1 MPRGKTKQTSAKRS
15 KSVDD
20 KPSKVISKEEFAEKA
35 SKKTVEKANKKDT
48 EKANEGKKNI
58 EPEIDDEAESD
69 NDLEFDV
76 DEDEFFDENNFKDFN
91 NKIQF
96 RVFDPEKYET
106 EMHKEI
112 VIVPSAYRKTSEV
125 ITKFEF
131 TDVVSNRAKQIE
143 NGSPIFVDIKDE
155 TDPIAM
161 AELEIRLK
169 RCPLSIRRLISNNIA
184 EIWEVNEM
192 MIPY

>member
-1 MPRGKTKQTSAKRS
+1 MNDTMSLLLATGILAVGGLGLFMYKNDNSCFDS
-15 KSVDD
+15 
-20 KPSKVISKEEFAEKA
+20 INIF
-35 SKKTVEKANKKDT
+35 KD
-48 EKANEGKKNI
+48 
-58 EPEIDDEAESD
+58 DDESESD

-76 DEDEFFDENNFKDFN
+76 GEDEFFDENNFKDFN

-155 TDPIAM
+155 TDPIIM

>member
-20 KPSKVISKEEFAEKA
+20 KPSKDVSKEKDSKKVAEK
-35 SKKTVEKANKKDT
+35 TNKKNKED
-48 EKANEGKKNI
+48 KKNI
-58 EPEIDDEAESD
+58 EPEIDDEEAESD
-69 NDLEFDV
+69 NDLEFNV

-112 VIVPSAYRKTSEV
+112 VIVPSSYRKTSEV

>member
-1 MPRGKTKQTSAKRS
+1 MPRGKTKKTSAKRS
-15 KSVDD
+15 KSVDY
-20 KPSKVISKEEFAEKA
+20 KPSKDISKEEVAEKTN
-35 SKKTVEKANKKDT
+35 KKAVEKANKKD
-48 EKANEGKKNI
+48 NEGKKNI
-58 EPEIDDEAESD
+58 EPEIDDESESD

-76 DEDEFFDENNFKDFN
+76 GEDEFFDENNFKDFN

-112 VIVPSAYRKTSEV
+112 VIVPSTYRKTSEV

-155 TDPIAM
+155 TDPIIM

>member
-1 MPRGKTKQTSAKRS
+1 MPRGKTKKTSAKRS

-20 KPSKVISKEEFAEKA
+20 KPSKGISKEEFVEKD
-35 SKKTVEKANKKDT
+35 SKKVAEKANKKD
-48 EKANEGKKNI
+48 NEGKKNI
-58 EPEIDDEAESD
+58 EPEIDDESESD

-76 DEDEFFDENNFKDFN
+76 GEDEFFDENNFKDFN

-155 TDPIAM
+155 TDPIIM